1 MSIVQQIN
9 EGLQALGFSQSLA
22 AQLDQFIAFLGVLLV
37 AYMADSIC
45 RKILLKVVSRLVK
58 QTKATWDD
66 IVFDRKV
73 MVHLSRMV
81 APILI
86 YILLPLAFSDAGSA
100 TLTLIMRFCL
110 IFIIIMFLSFISSL
124 LAAVYTVYS
133 EKEQFRDRPLK
144 GLLQTVQVILYF
156 VGGIIV
162 VSILIDRSPGVLLT
176 GLGASAAVL
185 MLVFKDS
192 IMGFVSGVQ
201 LSANNMLKVGDWI
214 TMPKYGADG
223 DVIEVSLN
231 TVKVRNFDKTITT
244 IPPYLLVS
252 DSFQNWRGMQESG
265 GKVAHNQGAVVTTNY
280 VVRNIRGIRT
290 VEGNTYALYLA
301 VLYLPRKFFQIVDG
315 TVKDRG
321 FPHSVDTGKDIH
333 VGT

>member
-1 MSIVQQIN
+1 
-9 EGLQALGFSQSLA
+9 
-22 AQLDQFIAFLGVLLV
+22 
-37 AYMADSIC
+37 
-45 RKILLKVVSRLVK
+45 
-58 QTKATWDD
+58 
-66 IVFDRKV
+66 
-73 MVHLSRMV
+73 
-81 APILI
+81 
-86 YILLPLAFSDAGSA
+86 
-100 TLTLIMRFCL
+100 
-110 IFIIIMFLSFISSL
+110 MFLSFISAL
-124 LAAVYTVYS
+124 LTAVYTVYS

-231 TVKVRNFDKTITT
+231 TVKVRNFDKNHHYYSALLARKRLFPELAWYAGEWRT
-244 IPPYLLVS
+244 PYQT
-252 DSFQNWRGMQESG
+252 FYQYRYEQC
-265 GKVAHNQGAVVTTNY
+265 
-280 VVRNIRGIRT
+280 
-290 VEGNTYALYLA
+290 A
-301 VLYLPRKFFQIVDG
+301 VLYA
-315 TVKDRG
+315 
-321 FPHSVDTGKDIH
+321 
-333 VGT
+333 